1 VRLDRQV
8 FLDGFDLGEI
18 LVPFEPC
25 NCSYSNLNIF
35 YWILVSLRICDFLAF
50 GL

>member
-1 VRLDRQV
+1 VRLDRLV